1 MPGAAI
7 GRGFPGSSGKPPQ
20 GAREQRISVW
30 IADDS
35 PLQLEVARRAL
46 APKCN
51 VSAYA
56 DGLKL
61 LEDLNS
67 GLAPEVLVLDWQMPD
82 LTGLEVCRF
91 VRSSKDLAE
100 LPILVLTSKGG
111 DSMAVEALAAGANDF
126 LRIPFSP
133 AELEARVSALV
144 QVASLYAGLAK
155 AEGRLRVEADF
166 RERFMGM
173 LAHDLRQPL
182 NTMVLANRAL
192 SSQAAVSQAAVSQ
205 AAVSQAAVSQAAVSP
220 AQVSRADAGAAEREQ
235 LLAMQLRAA
244 ERMQRMIS
252 ELLDFTRNRPES
264 GLPIQPQLS
273 DFGAIVRASWAEIR
287 LGHPDRAV
295 DLRIEGQCDGLWDR
309 DRLAQ
314 LCSNLLGNAI
324 EHSTPGSTIE
334 VQLTA
339 TPRQAQLRVA
349 NQGLAIPPELLPT
362 LFQPFRRGLG
372 ATSPNGSLGLGL
384 YIVEQIVQAHSGT
397 VTARSDASRTE
408 FIVCLPREPG
418 PTLAST
424 GPISGHERRG

>member
-1 MPGAAI
+1 MPENAI
-7 GRGFPGSSGKPPQ
+7 DRALQGSSGGEPPPGEQ
-20 GAREQRISVW
+20 EQRVSVW

-46 APKCN
+46 TPKCK

-67 GLAPEVLVLDWQMPD
+67 GLSPDVLILDWQMPD

-91 VRSSKDLAE
+91 VRNSKDLAE

-144 QVASLYAGLAK
+144 QVSSLYAGLAK

-182 NTMVLANRAL
+182 NTMVMANRSL
-192 SSQAAVSQAAVSQ
+192 
-205 AAVSQAAVSQAAVSP
+205 
-220 AQVSRADAGAAEREQ
+220 SRAEAGAAEREQ
-235 LLAMQLRAA
+235 LLAMQVRAA

-264 GLPIQPQLS
+264 GLPIQPQWA
-273 DFGAIVRASWAEIR
+273 DFGAIVHASWAEIQ
-287 LGHPDRAV
+287 LGHPERSV
-295 DLRIEGQCDGLWDR
+295 ELRIEGQCDGLWDR

-324 EHSTPGSTIE
+324 EHSAPGSAIE

-339 TPRQAQLRVA
+339 SPRQAQLRVA
-349 NQGLAIPPELLPT
+349 NKGNAISPELLPT
-362 LFQPFRRGLG
+362 LFQPFRRGLEG
-372 ATSPNGSLGLGL
+372 TSPNGSLGLGL

-397 VTARSDASRTE
+397 VTARSDASGTE
-408 FIVCLPREPG
+408 FVVCLPREPG
-418 PTLAST
+418 PSLAST
-424 GPISGHERRG
+424 APVSGYERRG

>member
-1 MPGAAI
+1 MPEGAI
-7 GRGFPGSSGKPPQ
+7 GRDLNGSAEVPSQ
-20 GAREQRISVW
+20 AAREQRVSVW

-46 APKCN
+46 AEKYN
-51 VSAYA
+51 VTSYA
-56 DGLKL
+56 DGLEL

-67 GLAPEVLVLDWQMPD
+67 GLSPDVLILDCQMPD

-91 VRSSKDLAE
+91 VRNSKDLAE

-111 DSMAVEALAAGANDF
+111 DTMAVEALAAGANDF

-144 QVASLYAGLAK
+144 QVASLYAGLAQ

-182 NTMVLANRAL
+182 NTMVMVNRSLARAE
-192 SSQAAVSQAAVSQ
+192 
-205 AAVSQAAVSQAAVSP
+205 
-220 AQVSRADAGAAEREQ
+220 AGAPEREQ

-264 GLPIQPQLS
+264 GLPIAPQWA
-273 DFGAIVRASWAEIR
+273 DFGAIVRASWAEIC
-287 LGHPDRAV
+287 LGHPERV
-295 DLRIEGQCDGLWDR
+295 LELRIEAPCEGLWDR
-309 DRLAQ
+309 DRLTQ
-314 LCSNLLGNAI
+314 LCSNLLGNAV
-324 EHSTPGSTIE
+324 EHSTPGSAIE

-339 TPRQAQLRVA
+339 TPKQAQLRVA
-349 NQGLAIPPELLPT
+349 NQGLAIAPELLPT
-362 LFQPFRRGLG
+362 LFQPFRRGLEG
-372 ATSPNGSLGLGL
+372 TSPSSSLGLGL
-384 YIVEQIVQAHSGT
+384 YIVDQIVHAHSGT
-397 VTARSDASRTE
+397 VTVRSDASGTE
-408 FIVCLPREPG
+408 FVVCLPRESG
-418 PTLAST
+418 PAPAST
-424 GPISGHERRG
+424 APVSGYERRA

>member
-1 MPGAAI
+1 MSAIMPEIAI
-7 GRGFPGSSGKPPQ
+7 GRDLPGSSGEQP
-20 GAREQRISVW
+20 EQRISVW

-46 APKCN
+46 ASKCR
-51 VSAYA
+51 VSPYS

-67 GLAPEVLVLDWQMPD
+67 GLSPDVLILDWQMPD

-91 VRSSKDLAE
+91 VRGSKDLAE

-111 DSMAVEALAAGANDF
+111 DATAVEALAAGANDF

-133 AELEARVSALV
+133 AELQARVSALV

-182 NTMVLANRAL
+182 NTMVMANRSL
-192 SSQAAVSQAAVSQ
+192 SGPDASV
-205 AAVSQAAVSQAAVSP
+205 
-220 AQVSRADAGAAEREQ
+220 AQRER

-264 GLPIQPQLS
+264 GLPIQRQWAE
-273 DFGAIVRASWAEIR
+273 FGEIVRASSAEIC
-287 LGHPDRAV
+287 LGHPDRVV

-324 EHSTPGSTIE
+324 EHSEPGSVIE
-334 VQLTA
+334 VQLSCTS
-339 TPRQAQLRVA
+339 RQAQLRVA
-349 NQGLAIPPELLPT
+349 NQGSAIPPALLPT
-362 LFQPFRRGLG
+362 LFQPFRRGLEG
-372 ATSPNGSLGLGL
+372 NSSSGSLGLGL

-397 VTARSDASRTE
+397 VTARSDGAGTE
-408 FIVCLPREPG
+408 FVVCLPREPG

-424 GPISGHERRG
+424 APVSGYERRS